1 MPNRP
6 ALGLIETRGL
16 VSAIEAADAAAKAA
30 QVVITCVEVTVPA
43 LVTVKME
50 GELGAVRA
58 SVDAGAAAA
67 TRIGELVSAHVI
79 PRPDDELDK
88 ILPEMSYVNPA
99 ASKASEVSRPK
110 LPVHIPADE
119 AVLEAMT
126 VADLRRLAREQTDFP
141 IAGRE
146 ISRANKEVLLRYLR
160 EYRDRS
166 GDSDREAGEQD
177 SE

>member
-1 MPNRP
+1 
-6 ALGLIETRGL
+6 

-30 QVVITCVEVTVPA
+30 QVAITCVEVTVPA

-79 PRPDDELDK
+79 PRPDDELDA
-88 ILPEMSYVNPA
+88 ILPDARYVNPSDSQ
-99 ASKASEVSRPK
+99 ASRVSRSK
-110 LPVHIPADE
+110 WPVRIPTDD

-126 VADLRRLAREQTDFP
+126 VADLRRLAREQSDFP
-141 IAGRE
+141 IVGRE
-146 ISRANKEVLLRYLR
+146 ISRANKELLLHHLR
-160 EYRDRS
+160 ECRDRR
-166 GDSDREAGEQD
+166 GASDHDVREQD